1 MKLTNMSVA
10 EKLRHYRESCVLSQK
25 QVADALNIDR
35 TTYTKYE
42 TGGSEPNLK
51 TLVKIAEIFNVSPVN
66 LLPESDTEDVKRLPL
81 RDTLPAEGAIY
92 QLAKDERGLI
102 AQYRVLSKEEKKQA
116 RELMAN
122 LAKKDE

>member
-1 MKLTNMSVA
+1 MEQMKMSVA

-35 TTYTKYE
+35 STYTKYE

-51 TLVKIAEIFNVSPVN
+51 TLVRIAAIYNVSPEK
-66 LLPESDTEDVKRLPL
+66 LLPEADEDVKKYQQL
-81 RDTLPAEGAIY
+81 RDPLPSESAIY

-102 AQYRVLSKEEKKQA
+102 AQYRVLDREEKKQV
-116 RELMAN
+116 REMMAN
-122 LAKKDE
+122 LAKNS